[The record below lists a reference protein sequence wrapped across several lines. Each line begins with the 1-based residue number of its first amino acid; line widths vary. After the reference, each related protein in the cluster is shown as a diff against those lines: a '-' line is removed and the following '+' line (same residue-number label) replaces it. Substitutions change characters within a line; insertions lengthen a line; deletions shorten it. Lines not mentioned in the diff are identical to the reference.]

1 MTGVSMR
8 IDIDRLTEAELIDLN
23 NRVVARLQFLAQ
35 MRAHAQML
43 EFKIGDRVSFQ
54 PDGHR
59 RLVGMLTRYNRKTV
73 TVITDD
79 GQRWNVSPRLLGR
92 AEEPRGSESPA
103 PSVVPLRRE

>member
-1 MTGVSMR
+1 MR
-8 IDIDRLTEAELIDLN
+8 IDIDRLTEAELMDLN
-23 NRVVARLQFLAQ
+23 NRVVARLQFLTQ

-73 TVITDD
+73 TVVTDD
-79 GQRWNVSPRLLGR
+79 GQRWNVSPRLHGR
-92 AEEPRGSESPA
+92 AEEPRDPESPA
-103 PSVVPLRRE
+103 PSIVPLQMK